1 MRVCV
6 LGATGFIGGQIT
18 RAAHAAG
25 MQIHA
30 VRRRAG
36 AVGAIGDLPVTW
48 HQGDLEDPASLVPA
62 MWGCEVLFHA
72 AGYAPFAERDALQA
86 TYQGVRQMRGV
97 FWAAGEAGIARVVY
111 TSSLTTIGAPP
122 PGTDRLPDERD
133 GYLPG
138 STRNPYYEAKWAMEH
153 EALRANQAGL
163 PVVTLCPTAA
173 FGPGDVKPSTSRIL
187 LELAKGRLPFGI
199 DVVTNIVDGRDVA
212 LAHVRAATQGA
223 PGERYIVGGHNLNV
237 AHALRR
243 AAQILG
249 VREPRWTL
257 SVGTV
262 RHLLRLLD
270 LLRVP
275 VPATVRGLPYWQPL
289 NGEKGWQAFGLHPRP
304 FEDTVRETAAW
315 FCEHGYM

>member
-6 LGATGFIGGQIT
+6 LGATGFIGGQIART
-18 RAAHAAG
+18 AHAVG
-25 MQIHA
+25 MQVHA

-36 AVGAIGDLPVTW
+36 TVGAIGDLPVTW
-48 HQGDLEDPASLVPA
+48 HQGDLEDPASLIPA
-62 MWGCEVLFHA
+62 MRGCDVLFHA

-86 TYQGVRQMRGV
+86 TCRGVRQMRGV
-97 FWAAGEAGIARVVY
+97 LWAAGEAGIARVVY
-111 TSSLTTIGAPP
+111 TSSLTTIGVPP
-122 PGTDRLPDERD
+122 PGVNRLPDERD

-138 STRNPYYEAKWAMEH
+138 STCNPYYEAKWAMEH

-187 LELAKGRLPFGI
+187 LELAKGRLPFGV

-212 LAHVRAATQGA
+212 LAHVRATTQGI

-237 AHALRR
+237 AHALRQ

-249 VREPRWTL
+249 VKEPRWTL
-257 SVGTV
+257 SVRAV
-262 RHLLRLLD
+262 RRLLRLLD
-270 LLRVP
+270 RLRVP

-289 NGEKGWQAFGLHPRP
+289 NGEKGWQAFGLRPRP
-304 FEDTVRETAAW
+304 FEDTVRETVAW
-315 FCEHGYM
+315 FCEHGYV